1 MGLAP
6 NEVEFDGALISEK
19 KDPEHFMELAD
30 LVTSL
35 QAGSGK
41 IITAA
46 ASNTS
51 NVSPPPFMAGA
62 AEVEIDLET
71 GKVTPIDYAA
81 VVDCGTVINSNLA
94 RVQTE
99 GGLVQAS
106 VWRFMR
112 ISNIQKKEN

>member
-1 MGLAP
+1 M
-6 NEVEFDGALISEK
+6 ALSSARKRIRNI
-19 KDPEHFMELAD
+19 FMELAD

-99 GGLVQAS
+99 GAS
-106 VWRFMR
+106 RAGHR
-112 ISNIQKKEN
+112 YGAL